1 MVKAE
6 RLALRFRQFQPPGAR
21 GFQQAVRADNVGLDE
36 LGRTID
42 GAVDVGFSR
51 QVHDRLRREALEH
64 RADTGLIADI
74 RLHELI
80 ARVGGNRLQR
90 FKVAR
95 VGQFV
100 EVQHFV
106 VGVVYQVA
114 DQCRAD
120 ETCAPG
126 NEYSHE
132 LTFLCVLE

>member
-1 MVKAE
+1 MEAE
-6 RLALRFRQFQPPGAR
+6 RLALCLRQFQPPGAR
-21 GFQQAVRADNVGLDE
+21 GFQQAVSADDVGLDE
-36 LGRTID
+36 LGRAID

-51 QVHDRLRREALEH
+51 QVHDRLRRKALQH
-64 RADTGLIADI
+64 RADTGLVADI

-80 ARVGGNRLQR
+80 ARVGCNRLQR

-106 VGVVYQVA
+106 FSVVYQVA
-114 DQCRAD
+114 DQCRTD

-126 NEYSHE
+126 DEYSHE